1 MQWTS
6 HCVPWQIDFV
16 GVLFGLWPR
25 FLLFLVFC
33 RLLRCFRWRNASLA
47 GGFAGRRVWLVSVVF
62 VCCFNRFACSNGHDM
77 SLYKCLSC
85 LCSCKDRAFYS
96 DIGHTRGK
104 KIDHPNSIVGDLH
117 PIVDPAIP
125 LGLDPEL
132 AKIVVFPMLP
142 AIRHGV
148 RLVAPGAK
156 TMDWDLQARD
166 C

>member
-1 MQWTS
+1 MDLICPCTNVFPAYAHVRTEPFTATS
-6 HCVPWQIDFV
+6 AT
-16 GVLFGLWPR
+16 LEE
-25 FLLFLVFC
+25 
-33 RLLRCFRWRNASLA
+33 
-47 GGFAGRRVWLVSVVF
+47 
-62 VCCFNRFACSNGHDM
+62 
-77 SLYKCLSC
+77 
-85 LCSCKDRAFYS
+85 
-96 DIGHTRGK
+96 K